1 MRAWPALLVL
11 AATLAVAPMPRAAA
25 ESATDLQALI
35 DTAEPGAV
43 LSLEAGRYEGG
54 VVIDKPLTLRGIEW
68 PVIDAG
74 GEGTAIEIKATDV
87 TIEGLVIRNTG
98 DSLDRENAGV
108 SVLEPRA
115 TIRNNRFENVL
126 FGVFLRGAD
135 DSVVADNV
143 IGAKDLDV
151 ARRGDGIR
159 LWESERTVVEG
170 NQVDGGRDSV
180 FWFSNGVVVR
190 NNEVSNG
197 RYGLHLMYS
206 DDAVVEGNVLTANSV
221 GAFLMYGRDTV
232 LRNNVMAENYGPSGY
247 GVGLKDM
254 DAVAAEGNRLIGN
267 RVGLYLDNSPWSYDQ
282 HQYVRSNLFAYNDIG
297 VLFLPSVKRNEFSGN
312 AFIDNGEQVGVQGT
326 GDFSGNAWS
335 IDGVGNYWSDFAGYD
350 ADGDGMGDVPYRLD
364 DLYSTLT
371 DRHPELAFFS
381 ETPAAKAVDLAAR
394 MFPVLRPRPKVED
407 QHPLLNVPELPPI
420 VTATSSTGPAL
431 LAVSV
436 LLLVVAAAIVA
447 LSSHRRRSPP
457 RGATP

>member
-1 MRAWPALLVL
+1 MWAWPALLVL
-11 AATLAVAPMPRAAA
+11 AVTVVVAPAAA
-25 ESATDLQALI
+25 ESPVDLQDLI
-35 DTAEPGAV
+35 DAAEPDTV
-43 LSLEAGRYEGG
+43 LSLDAERYQGG
-54 VVIDKPLTLRGIEW
+54 VVIDKPLTLRGIDW
-68 PVIDAG
+68 PIVDAG
-74 GEGTAIEIKATDV
+74 GEGTAIEIEASDV
-87 TIEGLVIRNTG
+87 TIEGLIIRNTG
-98 DSLDRENAGV
+98 DSLDLENAGV
-108 SVLEPRA
+108 SVLEPRV

-126 FGVFLRGAD
+126 FGVFLRGSN
-135 DSVVADNV
+135 DSVVADNI
-143 IGAKDLDV
+143 IGAKDLDI

-170 NQVDGGRDSV
+170 NHVDGGRDSV

-221 GAFLMYGRDTV
+221 GAFLMYGRNT
-232 LRNNVMAENYGPSGY
+232 LLQNNVMAENFGPSGY
-247 GVGLKDM
+247 GIGLKDM
-254 DAVAAEGNRLIGN
+254 DGVEAEGNRLIGN
-267 RVGLYLDNSPWSYDQ
+267 RVGMYLDNSPWSYDQ
-282 HQYVRSNLFAYNDIG
+282 YQYLRRNLFAYNDIG
-297 VLFLPSVKRNEFSGN
+297 VLFLPSVKRNEFSEN
-312 AFIDNGEQVGVQGT
+312 AFIDNGEQVGVQGS

-350 ADGDGMGDVPYRLD
+350 ADGDGMGDVPYRLE

-407 QHPLLNVPELPPI
+407 QHPLLTMPELPPVGGAAASSTTALFAASAALLLAAAVI
-420 VTATSSTGPAL
+420 VTVPN
-431 LAVSV
+431 
-436 LLLVVAAAIVA
+436 
-447 LSSHRRRSPP
+447 RRRR
-457 RGATP
+457 RGRHEAAP

>member
-1 MRAWPALLVL
+1 MWAWPALLVL
-11 AATLAVAPMPRAAA
+11 AVTVVVAPAPPAAA
-25 ESATDLQALI
+25 ESPVDLQDLI
-35 DTAEPGAV
+35 DAAEPDTV
-43 LSLEAGRYEGG
+43 LSLDAERYQGG
-54 VVIDKPLTLRGIEW
+54 VVIDKPLTLRGIDW
-68 PVIDAG
+68 PIVDAG
-74 GEGTAIEIKATDV
+74 GEGTAIEVEASDV
-87 TIEGLVIRNTG
+87 TIEGLIIRNTG

-108 SVLEPRA
+108 SVLEPRV

-126 FGVFLRGAD
+126 FGVFLRGSN
-135 DSVVADNV
+135 DSVVADNI
-143 IGAKDLDV
+143 IGAKDLDI

-221 GAFLMYGRDTV
+221 GAFLMYGRNT
-232 LRNNVMAENYGPSGY
+232 LLQNNVMAENFGPSGY
-247 GVGLKDM
+247 GIGLKDM
-254 DAVAAEGNRLIGN
+254 DGVEAEGNRLIGN
-267 RVGLYLDNSPWSYDQ
+267 RVGMYLDNSPWSYDQ
-282 HQYVRSNLFAYNDIG
+282 SQYLRRNLFAYNDIG
-297 VLFLPSVKRNEFSGN
+297 VLFLPSVKRNEFSEN
-312 AFIDNGEQVGVQGT
+312 AFIDNGEQVGVQGS

-350 ADGDGMGDVPYRLD
+350 ADGDGMGDVPYRLE

-407 QHPLLNVPELPPI
+407 QHPLLSVPELPPI
-420 VTATSSTGPAL
+420 ATATSSPGPAL
-431 LAVSV
+431 LTLSG
-436 LLLVVAAAIVA
+436 LLLAAAAVIVTIPGG
-447 LSSHRRRSPP
+447 RRRRRRREAAP
-457 RGATP
+457 

>member
-1 MRAWPALLVL
+1 MWAWPALLVL
-11 AATLAVAPMPRAAA
+11 AVTVVVAPAPPGAA
-25 ESATDLQALI
+25 ESPVDLQDMI
-35 DTAEPGAV
+35 DAAEPDTV
-43 LSLEAGRYEGG
+43 LSLDAERYQGG
-54 VVIDKPLTLRGIEW
+54 VVIDKPLTLRGIDW
-68 PVIDAG
+68 PIVDAG
-74 GEGTAIEIKATDV
+74 GEGTAIEIEASDV
-87 TIEGLVIRNTG
+87 TIEGLIIRNTG

-108 SVLEPRA
+108 SVLEPRV

-126 FGVFLRGAD
+126 FGVFLRGSN
-135 DSVVADNV
+135 DSVVADNI
-143 IGAKDLDV
+143 IGAKDLDI

-221 GAFLMYGRDTV
+221 GAFLMYGRNT
-232 LRNNVMAENYGPSGY
+232 LIQNNVMAENFGPSGY
-247 GVGLKDM
+247 GIGLKDM
-254 DAVAAEGNRLIGN
+254 DGVEAEGNRLIGN
-267 RVGLYLDNSPWSYDQ
+267 RVGMYLDNSPWSYDQ
-282 HQYVRSNLFAYNDIG
+282 YQYLRRNLFAYNDIG
-297 VLFLPSVKRNEFSGN
+297 VLFLPSVKRNEFSEN
-312 AFIDNGEQVGVQGT
+312 AFIDNGEQVGVQGS

-350 ADGDGMGDVPYRLD
+350 ADGDGMGDVPYRLE

-394 MFPVLRPRPKVED
+394 MFPVLRPRPKVKDE
-407 QHPLLNVPELPPI
+407 HPLLSVPELPPI
-420 VTATSSTGPAL
+420 ATATSSAGAGL

-436 LLLVVAAAIVA
+436 LLMASAAVIVA
-447 LSSHRRRSPP
+447 TPMRRRRRPSREPAP
-457 RGATP
+457 